1 MRAATDGHSRLS
13 TKGRKEKMFKVI
25 SQLLEGRNESAKSP
39 PVMLRPALTFSGQA
53 MLTAGF
59 CVGVAILLASSATG
73 CATTA
78 PQTSTT
84 TLTSASIDPGI
95 PSSREAEETAA
106 AIREG
111 ELVCRA
117 KTQFEGTVE
126 LYLDWKN
133 GSAKGIVRR
142 VAPSGEVHITKV
154 HAEKYKEAIIA
165 DDPASNDLVVHA
177 ATVQTHNGKNHI
189 RLGDWKQAWA
199 PCQ

>member
-1 MRAATDGHSRLS
+1 
-13 TKGRKEKMFKVI
+13 MFQAI
-25 SQLLEGRNESAKSP
+25 SHCLEGQNESAKSP
-39 PVMLRPALTFSGQA
+39 LVMKLRALTFSGQA

-59 CVGVAILLASSATG
+59 CVGAAVLLMTASG

-84 TLTSASIDPGI
+84 TLTSASVDDNSGI

-117 KTQFEGTVE
+117 KTQLEGTVE

-154 HAEKYKEAIIA
+154 NAEKYKEAIIA
-165 DDPASNDLVVHA
+165 DDPRSQDLVVHA
-177 ATVQTHNGKNHI
+177 AMVQMHNGKNHI
-189 RLGDWKQAWA
+189 RLGDWHQAWT